1 MKPIYNLEQLKEL
14 LSTLPIGVEAVDAI
28 NEFAQLQQN
37 RLEFQ
42 TNRCN
47 TAAQLLGHDL
57 INECLED

>member
-28 NEFAQLQQN
+28 TEFAQLQHN

-42 TNRCN
+42 QKRVN

-57 INECLED
+57 INECVED